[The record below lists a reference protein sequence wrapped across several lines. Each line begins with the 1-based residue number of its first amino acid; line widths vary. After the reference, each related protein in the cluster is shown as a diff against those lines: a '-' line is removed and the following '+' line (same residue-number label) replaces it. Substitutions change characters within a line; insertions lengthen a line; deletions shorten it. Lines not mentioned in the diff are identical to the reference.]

1 MPHRSPRP
9 FGLPVPLSGPP
20 NALPYTRPRGAG
32 GLCAGLAAVA
42 VGSLL
47 SACQM
52 APMGPGL
59 MDAQPAPVAAAPSPA
74 ASSPAS
80 SPAPAAAP
88 APATASPNGTAASP
102 PAHTAAVPGLLD
114 LLDRPAERALLAGLR
129 AYDDSQYPEAEA
141 QLRRAIDGNLRSLR
155 DRGAARKMLAF
166 IYCTTTRMAQCE
178 AEFRAALRDDPSFAL
193 SRGEAGHPMWGP
205 VYKRVKPQ

>member
-1 MPHRSPRP
+1 MP
-9 FGLPVPLSGPP
+9 G
-20 NALPYTRPRGAG
+20 
-32 GLCAGLAAVA
+32 
-42 VGSLL
+42 
-47 SACQM
+47 Q
-52 APMGPGL
+52 
-59 MDAQPAPVAAAPSPA
+59 
-74 ASSPAS
+74 
-80 SPAPAAAP
+80 
-88 APATASPNGTAASP
+88 
-102 PAHTAAVPGLLD
+102 PGLLD

-129 AYDDSQYPEAEA
+129 AYDDGQYPEAET
-141 QLRRAIDGNLRSLR
+141 QLRRAVEGNLRSLR

>member
-9 FGLPVPLSGPP
+9 FGWPVPLHAPLYVRPSRAGVA
-20 NALPYTRPRGAG
+20 AL
-32 GLCAGLAAVA
+32 A
-42 VGSLL
+42 VGWLA
-47 SACQM
+47 SACQV
-52 APMGPGL
+52 APLGTGL
-59 MDAQPAPVAAAPSPA
+59 MDGPPPPVAAAPGPA
-74 ASSPAS
+74 VASPAS
-80 SPAPAAAP
+80 AP
-88 APATASPNGTAASP
+88 APAHAAASATGTGATSI
-102 PAHTAAVPGLLD
+102 PAPMPAVPGLLD

-129 AYDDSQYPEAEA
+129 AYDDGQYPESET
-141 QLRRAIDGNLRSLR
+141 QLRRALEGNLRAIR

-166 IYCTTTRMAQCE
+166 IYCTSGRTAQCE

>member
-1 MPHRSPRP
+1 M
-9 FGLPVPLSGPP
+9 SGPP
-20 NALPYTRPRGAG
+20 NALPYARPGGAG

-42 VGSLL
+42 VGGLL

-52 APMGPGL
+52 APMGTGL
-59 MDAQPAPVAAAPSPA
+59 MDAQSAPVAAAPGPA
-74 ASSPAS
+74 ASSP

-88 APATASPNGTAASP
+88 APATPSPSGTAASP
-102 PAHTAAVPGLLD
+102 PVQTPAVPGLLD